1 MREKEHYTAQH
12 VLVEHGLLEI
22 THCSNKLDFPQL
34 NSCLFNIE
42 MYPFVQQIRKFN
54 TESSNCSTLLTNK
67 IPYFTKNKTNLER
80 KYRNLVFV
88 LLKQVTLATMGPNH
102 NSNGVNNLSS
112 RPASK
117 TINSCIDTPLYRQPY
132 LTF

>member
-1 MREKEHYTAQH
+1 MRKKEHNTAQQ

-22 THCSNKLDFPQL
+22 TYCSNTLNFPQL
-34 NSCLFNIE
+34 NSCLFDIE
-42 MYPFVQQIRKFN
+42 IYPFVQQIRKFI
-54 TESSNCSTLLTNK
+54 TESSNCSTLPTNK
-67 IPYFTKNKTNLER
+67 IPFFTRNKTNLER
-80 KYRNLVFV
+80 KYRNLVLV
-88 LLKQVTLATMGPNH
+88 LIKQVTLATMGPNH
-102 NSNGVNNLSS
+102 DSNGVNNLSS